1 MYFQIL
7 IKFSFRN
14 LAYFEK
20 DGTRHGYIFKEPE
33 VMDLFIDE
41 QMKDVTD
48 RESKAKEETEQK
60 MAANIIGLFKKTV
73 EKKLNKS

>member
-1 MYFQIL
+1 M
-7 IKFSFRN
+7 
-14 LAYFEK
+14 AYFEK

-48 RESKAKEETEQK
+48 RESKANEETEQK

-73 EKKLNKS
+73 EKN